1 MSQKTIKVP
10 IITSISSTYLMTVHL
25 VFHEDERN
33 AYQCPFSSAYSLY
46 HVKIHK
52 PDRVQ
57 QFISITQMAVKQVW
71 HYFPPYHNTFF
82 YLITKMGINEDEM
95 LLHQWNF
102 DMFVVLRFTIHF
114 YRHFSKKCNYVAK
127 ICTFTLFCF
136 FTLTGWHYIYFA

>member
-57 QFISITQMAVKQVW
+57 QFISITHCFAMLVTEHHEHHWPQSHVGHRTARTPQL
-71 HYFPPYHNTFF
+71 PPGTTNT
-82 YLITKMGINEDEM
+82 T
-95 LLHQWNF
+95 
-102 DMFVVLRFTIHF
+102 
-114 YRHFSKKCNYVAK
+114 YRTGSK
-127 ICTFTLFCF
+127 
-136 FTLTGWHYIYFA
+136 